1 MGMAVMSISSP
12 EDGRPNDGLFD
23 CEIHHLVQAAS
34 REDIVVGENLAD
46 WRAMVDFYTMTLM
59 KASLSNDC

>member
-1 MGMAVMSISSP
+1 MFFQ
-12 EDGRPNDGLFD
+12 LFD

-46 WRAMVDFYTMTLM
+46 WRAMVDFYTTTLM